1 MTKAKAIAKNNPVDT
16 ATMEKFLAAK
26 THVGYRYT
34 NSGAKIWYE
43 LDLAQIGD
51 TKISKAT
58 AAELLKNGFD
68 LTIDEYLAAQ
78 EENLQR
84 SVAEKLLQ
92 KVAESQLRLK
102 NQVAEL
108 KLLLQHGKDYVEFS
122 LNILARISASETY
135 GATAQRDSQRTRRM
149 FEANV

>member
-1 MTKAKAIAKNNPVDT
+1 MDEAIKILREQTVLCACLPALFDALINVMQNNSPDVQEPVRKIEAVLRDLNKNEQRAQD
-16 ATMEKFLAAK
+16 FLKRVNAPNF
-26 THVGYRYT
+26 T
-34 NSGAKIWYE
+34 
-43 LDLAQIGD
+43 
-51 TKISKAT
+51 
-58 AAELLKNGFD
+58 
-68 LTIDEYLAAQ
+68 EYLAAQ
-78 EENLQR
+78 EKGIQR
-84 SVAEKLLQ
+84 SVAEKLL
-92 KVAESQLRLK
+92 KKASESQLRLK